1 MARLFVGQREVD
13 FFSDITKELIKD
25 VAGQKIYYYTV
36 REDLSDVHNMYE
48 ESIEKI
54 FNPPIE
60 IEAAIEW
67 QPSEVKTTK
76 FGTENVKTI
85 TVYLH
90 YRDMLDRN
98 IDFKEG
104 DYFSY
109 GTFFFEA
116 TSIIYDKLVFGQIE
130 RVVSM
135 KVAGKQTRIHH
146 IDKIPHGPKDE
157 IYTDSDSI
165 QTTFE
170 QQRGIPEHDVRR
182 LQKDE
187 ILEPPISGARK
198 VSPDG
203 TAKSING
210 VGSSFYGEDE

>member
-13 FFSDITKELIKD
+13 YFADISKELIKD

-36 REDLSDVHNMYE
+36 REDLSDVHSMYE

-67 QPSEVKTTK
+67 QPSEVKTTR
-76 FGTENVKTI
+76 FGTESVKTL

-90 YRDMLDRN
+90 YRDLFDRG

-116 TSIIYDKLVFGQIE
+116 TSIIYDKLIFGQI
-130 RVVSM
+130 
-135 KVAGKQTRIHH
+135 
-146 IDKIPHGPKDE
+146 
-157 IYTDSDSI
+157 
-165 QTTFE
+165 E
-170 QQRGIPEHDVRR
+170 QQRGIPDHDVRI
-182 LQKDE
+182 LQKDGV
-187 ILEPPISGARK
+187 LEAPISGARK
-198 VSPDG
+198 VAPDG
-203 TAKSING
+203 TEKSVNG
-210 VGSSFYGEDE
+210 VGSSFYGED